1 MSRTEDRYRAKD
13 AYWNGYY
20 AGIGGDPREKN
31 PYKVGAVSGTW
42 AQWDQGWETGAKKR
56 RGSRMDC
63 QSCDQLSLQRIT
75 TRSESDRDI
84 ALVGVGKGKKPYE
97 VRCKKCGRQWKT
109 NAAYAQELGAVG
121 GARRRVCPV
130 CDIPRA
136 KQEFGRV
143 GSVECCSFCMPKM
156 IEKST
161 EGIRRFTKKFTETLK

>member
-13 AYWNGYY
+13 AGRKGEY
-20 AGIGGDPREKN
+20 AGLSGEPRTAN
-31 PYKVGAVSGTW
+31 PYKPTASSGTW
-42 AQWDQGWETGAKKR
+42 NAWDTGWERGVKDR
-56 RGSRMDC
+56 RTNRMDC

-75 TRSESDRDI
+75 TRGHWNRDI
-84 ALVGVGKGKKPYE
+84 ELVGIGKGKKPYE
-97 VRCKKCGRQWKT
+97 VRCKKCKRQWKT
-109 NAAYAQELGAVG
+109 NAEYAQELGAVG

-136 KQEFGRV
+136 KQEFGKV

-161 EGIRRFTKKFTETLK
+161 AGIRQFTKKFTETFK